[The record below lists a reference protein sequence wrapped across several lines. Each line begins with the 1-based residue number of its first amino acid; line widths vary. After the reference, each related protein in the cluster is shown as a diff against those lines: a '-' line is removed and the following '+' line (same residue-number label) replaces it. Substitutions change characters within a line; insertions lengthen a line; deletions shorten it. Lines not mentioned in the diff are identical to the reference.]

1 MVEIQPVPPLS
12 EPCAGRDAGRPDGL
26 PWVRLVLSLL
36 LLGAP
41 ALALA
46 LDAAQDGPYLA
57 GSLDQPAPGG
67 GQKGGWHKGGWQK
80 AQPSKSVH
88 PLLAPHSHP
97 SAQLAV
103 VATPWRVAL
112 RHMAASTRTL
122 TQVHHWVQPAPF
134 SHGRVIDPAR
144 YLQRTLH

>member
-1 MVEIQPVPPLS
+1 MVEIHPVPPLS
-12 EPCAGRDAGRPDGL
+12 EPCPGRDTVRQDGR

-46 LDAAQDGPYLA
+46 LDSAQDGAYLA
-57 GSLDQPAPGG
+57 GSLDQPA
-67 GQKGGWHKGGWQK
+67 QGGWQK
-80 AQPSKSVH
+80 GQPSRSVH
-88 PLLAPHSHP
+88 PLPP
-97 SAQLAV
+97 SQSNSSATITL

-112 RHMAASTRTL
+112 RHMAATTRTR
-122 TQVHHWVQPAPF
+122 TQIHHWVQPAPF